1 MDLFDWF
8 NTISIDEI
16 HQLVADGREED
27 LHLDFKLVNDP
38 DLKNRDDRRNF
49 AKAVSGFAN
58 SDGGLIVWGVDCRKN
73 DDDIDC
79 ARDAPGIDSLQK
91 FYSRL
96 MEFTASA
103 ANPSVS
109 GVEHRSLPDSNGADH
124 GFAVTYVPASDG
136 GPHMAKLGEDRYY
149 KRSGASFLKM
159 EHFEIA
165 DMFGRRPHPKLTLN
179 YKKFGPSR
187 FGATPSGPKF
197 RFKFHL
203 ILENHGRGSARA
215 PYLAFR
221 SRDPLAWDAF
231 GVDGNRHHGLPRL
244 PSSDDFYRFGGSGD
258 VFLNP
263 GAALAVTAVTAEIEA
278 AKPAAAAA
286 IEYEIGAADLPLEK
300 GTLVIPDSEL

>member
-1 MDLFDWF
+1 VDLFDWF

-73 DDDIDC
+73 SDGVDC
-79 ARDAPGIDSLQK
+79 ASNAPGVKNLSK
-91 FYSRL
+91 FHSRL

-109 GVEHRSLPDSNGADH
+109 GVEHRKLPDSSDGDH
-124 GFAVTYVPASDG
+124 GFVVTYIPASDG

-149 KRSGASFLKM
+149 RRSGASFLKM

-165 DMFGRRPHPKLTLN
+165 DMFGRRPHPKLAIS
-179 YKKFGPSR
+179 YKIAKWGLGRPDSCRISLF
-187 FGATPSGPKF
+187 
-197 RFKFHL
+197 
-203 ILENHGRGSARA
+203 LENHGKGSAQA
-215 PYLAFR
+215 PYLMISLPQPMGFDDLGMDWTA
-221 SRDPLAWDAF
+221 
-231 GVDGNRHHGLPRL
+231 NHGLPRPL
-244 PSSDDFYRFGGSGD
+244 STIAKSFRFGASR
-258 VFLNP
+258 
-263 GAALAVTAVTAEIEA
+263 
-278 AKPAAAAA
+278 AAAPLHPGVSLRVASLYPQNA
-286 IEYEIGAADLPLEK
+286 SGLCIVYEIGCADLPLRT
-300 GTLVIPDSEL
+300 GTLSIPASELQLPQ